1 MRALNLWGYQ
11 DFLEK
16 NTSKVCIAREVLFV
30 FSASYKISKV
40 FQLTNLSCPTNR
52 AAINYNIKSGTQ
64 RGLSLPAIQLPTYKI
79 SKVFQLTNLSCP
91 TNRAA
96 INYNIKSGTQG
107 GLTLPAFQLPTITVW
122 VNGWCKIW
130 YHKEIKL
137 ELHKNC
143 VDDPKM
149 CWVWILNR
157 SYFAMILFL
166 F

>member
-64 RGLSLPAIQLPTYKI
+64 RGLSLPA
-79 SKVFQLTNLSCP
+79 
-91 TNRAA
+91 
-96 INYNIKSGTQG
+96 
-107 GLTLPAFQLPTITVW
+107 FQLPTITVW

-157 SYFAMILFL
+157 SYFAMILLSSSWSRFWSLPGPTLAL
-166 F
+166 FHSWLKLDQE

>member
-64 RGLSLPAIQLPTYKI
+64 RGLNLPAIQLPTI
-79 SKVFQLTNLSCP
+79 
-91 TNRAA
+91 
-96 INYNIKSGTQG
+96 
-107 GLTLPAFQLPTITVW
+107 TLW

-157 SYFAMILFL
+157 SYFAMILLSSSWSRFWSL
-166 F
+166 PGPSLVLPWPGSIPG